1 MRIFRN
7 FRLRKLMKLD
17 YINVFLIQKENVV
30 KLTTRRFVRKHK
42 TSWFKKIISI
52 FVIAVI
58 AVAAVASKINTFN
71 VLNFISSLMI
81 SSSSNVI
88 FCDID
93 TIMNIHASNVIPY
106 FNNINFQLFMIHFIS
121 ISSFKDSI
129 QNFKF
134 SISNFRNLEYFPTF
148 TISNY
153 SFCTSRSVADR
164 DINGVEN
171 SHASKIIF
179 SSFFSY
185 FTSFQIYFEVIS
197 KLKAFVVTAIFF
209 DLMMPNEIIIH
220 RSFETQFFVVIV
232 TEFSALFKNV
242 KFVKL
247 FEKNWMRISLR
258 FDWQNRIFEKIKVY
272 SLNIRNR
279 DLIDQIFDKLHEQNR
294 MSWTKFFTF
303 FSYFAFCVWKKNVD
317 DEF

>member
-1 MRIFRN
+1 
-7 FRLRKLMKLD
+7 
-17 YINVFLIQKENVV
+17 
-30 KLTTRRFVRKHK
+30 
-42 TSWFKKIISI
+42 
-52 FVIAVI
+52 
-58 AVAAVASKINTFN
+58 
-71 VLNFISSLMI
+71 MI

-247 FEKNWMRISLR
+247 FEKN
-258 FDWQNRIFEKIKVY
+258 
-272 SLNIRNR
+272 
-279 DLIDQIFDKLHEQNR
+279 
-294 MSWTKFFTF
+294 
-303 FSYFAFCVWKKNVD
+303 
-317 DEF
+317 